1 MLNLGINN
9 EAIRGDVPIP
19 LLTDN
24 LTYWRY
30 EAMANLSIPEK
41 KLKKQDYIG
50 LKFGRLLIT
59 KELEPYIDPKSHKKI
74 PMVECRCDCGNDLV
88 VRLNALVSKN
98 TQSCGCLAT
107 ERQKEFATKHNY
119 CGHLLYDVWSNMKDR
134 CYNKNNR
141 RYKHYGGKGVKVCKE
156 WINDPKTFIEWALEN
171 DWYQGS
177 YFDRESNDGDYT
189 PENCRFVGIH
199 KSNQNTSLL
208 RSNNTSGFRGVCF
221 DKARGLWH
229 SRVGINGK
237 TIYLGRFVNVIDA
250 AKACDDEIIKSNGE
264 QPLNFHGGF

>member
-41 KLKKQDYIG
+41 KSKKQDHIG

-74 PMVECRCDCGNDLV
+74 PMVECKCDCGNNLV

-177 YFDRESNDGDYT
+177 YLDRRSNDGNYI
-189 PENCRFVGIH
+189 PENCRFIDIH

-208 RSNNTSGFRGVCF
+208 RANNTSGFRGVCF
-221 DKARGLWH
+221 DKARDKWI
-229 SRVGINGK
+229 SRIDVNGK
-237 TIYLGRFVNVIDA
+237 TVNLGRFDNVEDA
-250 AKACDDEIIKSNGE
+250 AKAYDNEIIKSNSE
-264 QPLNFHGGF
+264 HPLNFNGGL